1 MKNIRITEY
10 DSKYNKD
17 LMDISM
23 EWLLKYDLLEE
34 EDYVM
39 LRNPKEE
46 VIDKGGHV
54 FFAELDGEIVGTV
67 ALDKMN
73 EDECEILKFGV
84 KESAQGNGIGTL
96 LIEKLLEVAKTEGYK
111 KVHLCSNH
119 ELESALYIYKK
130 FGFEFVP
137 FKNSRFEISDI
148 MMELNL

>member
-1 MKNIRITEY
+1 MNNIVVIEY
-10 DSKYNKD
+10 DSKYDKD

-23 EWLLKYDLLEE
+23 EWLLKYNLLED

-46 VIDKGGHV
+46 VIDKGGHI
-54 FFAELDGEIVGTV
+54 FFAKLNDEIVGTV
-67 ALDKMN
+67 AIDRMN
-73 EDECEILKFGV
+73 ENECEILKFGV
-84 KESAQGNGIGTL
+84 KESAQGNGVGTIL
-96 LIEKLLEVAKTEGYK
+96 LKRLLEIAKEEGYK

-119 ELESALYIYKK
+119 ELEGALHIYKK
-130 FGFEFVP
+130 LGFEFVP

>member
-1 MKNIRITEY
+1 MNDIKILEY
-10 DSKYNKD
+10 DSKYDKD

-23 EWLLKYDLLEE
+23 EWLLKYDLLED

-46 VIDKGGHV
+46 VIDKGGHI
-54 FFAELDGEIVGTV
+54 FFAELNGEIVGTV
-67 ALDKMN
+67 AIDRMN
-73 EDECEILKFGV
+73 ENECEILKFGV
-84 KESAQGNGIGTL
+84 KESAQGNGVGKA
-96 LIEKLLEVAKTEGYK
+96 LIEKLHEVAKKDGYK

-119 ELESALYIYKK
+119 ELENALHIYKK

>member
-1 MKNIRITEY
+1 MKDIKIHEY
-10 DSKYNKD
+10 DSKYDQD

-23 EWLLKYDLLEE
+23 EWLLKYDLLED

-46 VIDKGGHV
+46 VIDKGGHI
-54 FFAELDGEIVGTV
+54 FFAELNGEIVGTV
-67 ALDKMN
+67 AIDRMN
-73 EDECEILKFGV
+73 QEECEVLKFGV
-84 KESAQGNGIGTL
+84 KESAQGNGIGTIL
-96 LIEKLLEVAKTEGYK
+96 MEKLLEVAKEEGYK

-130 FGFEFVP
+130 LGFEFVP
-137 FKNSRFEISDI
+137 FENSRFEISDI

>member
-1 MKNIRITEY
+1 MKNIRIMEY

-39 LRNPKEE
+39 LRSPKEE

-54 FFAELDGEIVGTV
+54 FFAELNGEIVGTV

-96 LIEKLLEVAKTEGYK
+96 LIEKLLEVAKDEGYK
-111 KVHLCSNH
+111 KIHLCSNH

-137 FKNSRFEISDI
+137 FMNSRFEISDI